1 MKERF
6 ARRIALS
13 AALGSGAIGS
23 LLVVH
28 GEPPAPEHHV
38 VIRVRPE
45 KPSTAARSAKKLQ
58 M

>member
-1 MKERF
+1 LGAVLLSGKF

-28 GEPPAPEHHV
+28 GEILRDGNWVADWTPADAV
-38 VIRVRPE
+38 
-45 KPSTAARSAKKLQ
+45 SG
-58 M
+58 